1 MFVLLYV
8 CSANI
13 CCYFANICCRRWLAR
28 DSGRL
33 TAVLRHAPVSQPT
46 IPSPQGRDHLHVMQ
60 RAAHY
65 INDAVWHCHETYGDA
80 FAFGYG
86 AIRFNWFVG
95 EDAIKTV
102 LFEDSDAF
110 AMAHEFLLPIGGKT
124 ALIASEEPAHLRRR
138 RIVQPAFHK
147 NRLADMHRLMQ
158 EKLQLELHTWQRGD
172 TINLYHRLRPVVL
185 DTICEILLGRNL
197 LSQYPTFVDDIGT
210 MMNFANLPF
219 IDQQLK
225 IPLPFTAWGQFVA
238 ARRRVNR
245 VLYAEI
251 DRRQR
256 NNLDMAIMDRANI
269 NRANINRANVDRAD
283 VLGMLLAAKDEDGQ
297 PLSALEIRD
306 QAVSL
311 VSAGFDTTSAA
322 LTWAVAMVL
331 EHPYVATKLEAELSP
346 VGSTPEL
353 DTLLALPYLEGIFK
367 ETLRLYPAAPA
378 ALRKVVR
385 DTQVLGY
392 PLKKGDRV
400 ALSIYATHRQA
411 SVFTQPLEFKP
422 DRWQSVRP
430 SKFAYLPFGFG
441 TRYCIGAGVAT
452 LFIKT
457 ALAMLQ
463 EVTLEPAYDTLTETG
478 NTVQPLGGLPVRMI

>member
-1 MFVLLYV
+1 
-8 CSANI
+8 
-13 CCYFANICCRRWLAR
+13 
-28 DSGRL
+28 
-33 TAVLRHAPVSQPT
+33 
-46 IPSPQGRDHLHVMQ
+46 MQ
-60 RAAHY
+60 QAATY

-86 AIRFNWFVG
+86 AIRFHWFVG
-95 EDAIKTV
+95 EDALKTV
-102 LFEDSDAF
+102 LFDEREAF

-124 ALIASEEPAHLRRR
+124 ALIASEEPDHMRRR

-147 NRLADMHRLMQ
+147 SRLADMHTLMQ
-158 EKLQLELHTWQRGD
+158 EKLQLELNTWQANT
-172 TINLYHRLRPVVL
+172 TINLYHQLRPVVL
-185 DTICEILLGRNL
+185 TTICEILLGRDL
-197 LSQYPTFVDDIGT
+197 LSRHAGFVADIGT

-219 IDQQLK
+219 IDKQLK
-225 IPLPFTAWGQFVA
+225 VPLPFTPWGNFVA

-251 DRRQR
+251 DRRHKH
-256 NNLDMAIMDRANI
+256 NI
-269 NRANINRANVDRAD
+269 DAAD
-283 VLGMLLAAKDEDGQ
+283 VLGMLLATRDEDGA
-297 PLSALEIRD
+297 PLSSLEIRD

-311 VSAGFDTTSAA
+311 VSAGFDTTSAV

-331 EHPYVATKLEAELSP
+331 EHPAVASKLERELSP
-346 VGSTPEL
+346 LGTHPEL
-353 DTLLALPYLEGIFK
+353 DTLLALPYLDNVFK

-385 DTQVLGY
+385 NVNVLGY

-411 SVFTQPLEFKP
+411 DVFTQPLEFDP
-422 DRWQSVRP
+422 DRWDTVRP

-457 ALAMLQ
+457 ALAML
-463 EVTLEPAYDTLTETG
+463 VGKLEPAYDTLTETG
-478 NTVQPLGGLPVRMI
+478 NTVQPLGGLPVHII

>member
-1 MFVLLYV
+1 
-8 CSANI
+8 
-13 CCYFANICCRRWLAR
+13 
-28 DSGRL
+28 
-33 TAVLRHAPVSQPT
+33 
-46 IPSPQGRDHLHVMQ
+46 
-60 RAAHY
+60 
-65 INDAVWHCHETYGDA
+65 
-80 FAFGYG
+80 
-86 AIRFNWFVG
+86 
-95 EDAIKTV
+95 
-102 LFEDSDAF
+102 
-110 AMAHEFLLPIGGKT
+110 
-124 ALIASEEPAHLRRR
+124 
-138 RIVQPAFHK
+138 
-147 NRLADMHRLMQ
+147 MQ
-158 EKLQLELHTWQRGD
+158 EKLQLELNTWQRGN
-172 TINLYHRLRPVVL
+172 TINLYYRLRPVVL
-185 DTICEILLGRNL
+185 NTICEILLGRNL
-197 LSQYPTFVDDIGT
+197 LTQYPTFVDDIGT

-251 DRRQR
+251 DRRQGS
-256 NNLDMAIMDRANI
+256 NLAMTDADMTDADMT
-269 NRANINRANVDRAD
+269 D

-322 LTWAVAMVL
+322 LTWAVAMML
-331 EHPYVATKLEAELSP
+331 EHPNVATKLEAELSP

-353 DTLLALPYLEGIFK
+353 DTLLALPYLERVFK

-392 PLKKGDRV
+392 TLKKGDRV

-411 SVFTQPLEFKP
+411 NVFTQPLEFKP
-422 DRWQSVRP
+422 DRWRTVRP

-463 EVTLEPAYDTLTETG
+463 EVTLEPAYRHLSETG
-478 NTVQPLGGLPVRMI
+478 NTVHPAGGLPVHVR

>member
-1 MFVLLYV
+1 MFILQIYAAILRIYAADVG
-8 CSANI
+8 SHAI
-13 CCYFANICCRRWLAR
+13 
-28 DSGRL
+28 SGRL

-46 IPSPQGRDHLHVMQ
+46 IPSPQGRDHLRVMQ

-65 INDAVWHCHETYGDA
+65 VNDAVWHCHETYGDA

-147 NRLADMHRLMQ
+147 NRLADMHRLIQ
-158 EKLQLELHTWQRGD
+158 KKLRLELHTWQRGD
-172 TINLYHRLRPVVL
+172 TINLYYRLRPVVL
-185 DTICEILLGRNL
+185 HTICEILLGRAL
-197 LSQYPTFVDDIGT
+197 LARHPEFVRDIGT

-225 IPLPFTAWGQFVA
+225 IPLPFTPWGKFVA

-251 DRRQR
+251 TRRQQ
-256 NNLDMAIMDRANI
+256 NKIDAS
-269 NRANINRANVDRAD
+269 D
-283 VLGMLLAAKDEDGQ
+283 VLGMLLATRDEDGQ

-331 EHPYVATKLEAELSP
+331 EHPHVATKLEAELSP

-353 DTLLALPYLEGIFK
+353 DTLLVLPYLEGVFK

-411 SVFTQPLEFKP
+411 SVFAQPLVFDP
-422 DRWQSVRP
+422 DRWHSVRP

-463 EVTLEPAYDTLTETG
+463 EMTLEPAYATLTETG
-478 NTVQPLGGLPVRMI
+478 NTVQPLGGLPVHLH